1 MRSQF
6 RRDAIPYVGIQPPA
20 VQQHKMTISFAR
32 GLPPN
37 VIHQLLFSFHHY
49 EGNYANSTQLM
60 LAMPNAAGHGSL
72 GDVLALHRLAARHAI
87 ALPAVRF
94 YRHWRPPCPCGRCL
108 QKPPPR
114 QRLVTVN
121 SYAPPLSGLVH
132 QFKFARHPELA
143 AALARLLLLRLR
155 LNCGLPSVDR
165 IVSVPLWQRR
175 HWRRG
180 FNQSEALC
188 RPLARWMGCARRG
201 DALTRSRRTA
211 TQHQLSARLR
221 KQNLK
226 KMLSVLN
233 YPFGASISPLW
244 MMSSQ
249 PEAPSPRFPACF
261 LRNGA
266 ATVQVWCLCRTL

>member
-1 MRSQF
+1 
-6 RRDAIPYVGIQPPA
+6 
-20 VQQHKMTISFAR
+20 
-32 GLPPN
+32 
-37 VIHQLLFSFHHY
+37 
-49 EGNYANSTQLM
+49 M
-60 LAMPNAAGHGSL
+60 LAMPNAAYHGSL
-72 GDVLALHRLAARHAI
+72 GMCSRCTASLLVTPSLCPQCG
-87 ALPAVRF
+87 LPALA
-94 YRHWRPPCPCGRCL
+94 PALPCGRCL

-114 QRLVTVN
+114 KRLVTVN

-155 LNCGLPSVDR
+155 LNCGLPPVDR

-188 RPLARWMGCARRG
+188 RPLARWMGCAWRG

-226 KMLSVLN
+226 NAFGLN

-261 LRNGA
+261 CETAPRRFRYGVCA
-266 ATVQVWCLCRTL
+266 VPCRPR